1 MQHTLPMTV
10 DIPQIEYI
18 PFVEDLARMLC
29 IQVVLQIMLV
39 LQGAASMDAMFF
51 ALVLYMMLGVS
62 VYWLILKRV
71 IAFVPPAK
79 RA

>member
-1 MQHTLPMTV
+1 MTV

-18 PFVEDLARMLC
+18 PFVDDLARMLC

-71 IAFVPPAK
+71 IAFVQPTK
-79 RA
+79 RV